1 MAKYYSGKHY
11 KGETSFDSRKT
22 LEKTVTLRLSENEMK
37 IIKTYF
43 PNNSISYAIR
53 SIINSF
59 ERTH

>member
-1 MAKYYSGKHY
+1 MAKYYYGKHY
-11 KGETSFDSRKT
+11 KGEEKFYSRQT
-22 LEKTVTLRLSENEMK
+22 LKKTVTLRLSENEMK

-43 PNNSISYAIR
+43 PNNSVSYAIR

>member
-1 MAKYYSGKHY
+1 MAKYYFGKHY
-11 KGETSFDSRKT
+11 KGETSLDSRKT
-22 LEKTVTLRLSENEMK
+22 LEKTVTLRLSKNEMK

-59 ERTH
+59 DRMH